1 MIRPGRAVRACEART
16 RSFPPPLWGAGTRGA
31 SVADSAVCHHAL
43 DRFLIPGLG
52 FCARSERCKP
62 VDQLVKAGAR
72 KSGTAAIAAEHTGP
86 LIASVRWPA
95 KIKPDATP
103 RAQFLHVNDVVP
115 TLYDLLSITPPRLV
129 DGVPQVQIDGRS
141 FASTFNDPKAKEVKR
156 ALRAGRLF
164 R

>member
-1 MIRPGRAVRACEART
+1 
-16 RSFPPPLWGAGTRGA
+16 
-31 SVADSAVCHHAL
+31 
-43 DRFLIPGLG
+43 LIPGLG

-129 DGVPQVQIDGRS
+129 HGVPQVQIDGRS
-141 FASTFNDPKAKEVKR
+141 FASTFNVLYALGGFSGGLALYVKDSVLSYEYSLFEIAHLGSPAPAQEEEAANGVDQFR
-156 ALRAGRLF
+156 LRTESSA
-164 R
+164 